1 MTAKKAPKLLPEC
14 EAIIE
19 DVEPAP
25 APTPDTEEFAPI
37 DADLGITQVTPLRQ
51 ALGILIRRYG
61 VKAIIGSLSAIY
73 SERVKEV
80 TCQNSKTLFS
90 KTSDQLRKLYEEI
103 M

>member
-1 MTAKKAPKLLPEC
+1 MTAKKTPKLLPEC

-19 DVEPAP
+19 EAEPTE
-25 APTPDTEEFAPI
+25 PTPDTEEFAPI
-37 DADLGITQVTPLRQ
+37 DADLGINQTTPLRP
-51 ALGILIRRYG
+51 ALNLLIRRFG
-61 VKAIIGSLSAIY
+61 VKSIIGALAAIY

-90 KTSDQLRKLYEEI
+90 KTSDQLRKLHEEI